1 MPRSAQFQALLDNVK
16 RVKEEAEALGKDP
29 IEWAKELQAK
39 NEQEALDLADV
50 VRVMSS
56 KEAIPCVLCV
66 MELQKIC
73 TDQNPSVEARQHSM
87 VGAWTL
93 GFCAGLKLREDDEP
107 KLVEYGCD
115 RHKNDLAVMI
125 YAARHGWP
133 GP

>member
-1 MPRSAQFQALLDNVK
+1 MPRTAEFQALLDNMK
-16 RVKEEAEALGKDP
+16 RVKEEAETLSKDP
-29 IEWAKELQAK
+29 IEWALELLAK
-39 NEQEALDLADV
+39 NQREALELADV
-50 VRVMSS
+50 VRVMSA
-56 KEAIPCVLCV
+56 KEAKNCVLCV

-93 GFCAGLKLREDDEP
+93 GFCTGLKLREDEEP
-107 KLVEYGCD
+107 KLVGYGCD
-115 RHKNDLAVMI
+115 RHKDDLAVMI